1 VTPAERSRRIKA
13 YAHGLGFEA
22 VGIATLEP
30 VPHAAALR
38 RWLDA
43 GYAGTMTYMHRQA
56 ARRSRPADIVPGA
69 TRAVV
74 VTRSYFLP
82 DSAGRSGQ
90 GHVAAYARGAD
101 YHDALNAPLQSLAD
115 HVRSLG
121 SADTIA
127 RWYVDAGPVPERALA
142 QRAGIG
148 WVGKNTMLISP
159 RRGSYFFIASVL
171 TDLDLAPDAPFEA
184 DRCGRCRRC
193 LDACPTQA
201 FPEPRV
207 LDSRRCISYLTIE
220 FRGQIQAELAA
231 LMGDWVFGCDVC
243 QAVCPWNLRFAHPH
257 DDPLLEP
264 RPDME
269 WLDLTALA
277 EVGEDEFSRI
287 FGDTPLRRPGVVVMR
302 RNAEIAAAN
311 GADAT

>member
-1 VTPAERSRRIKA
+1 M
-13 YAHGLGFEA
+13 
-22 VGIATLEP
+22 GITTLEP

-82 DSAGRSGQ
+82 DSAGRSSQ

-243 QAVCPWNLRFAHPH
+243 QAVCPWNLRFAH
-257 DDPLLEP
+257 
-264 RPDME
+264 
-269 WLDLTALA
+269 
-277 EVGEDEFSRI
+277 
-287 FGDTPLRRPGVVVMR
+287 
-302 RNAEIAAAN
+302 
-311 GADAT
+311 